1 MKKFTLYILSFAML
15 LSVLLLPAGAQD
27 ATVMENG
34 ILYSSDKTI
43 LLNCTEKY
51 DGDDTLI
58 IPDGVTE
65 IGDGAFMS
73 NTTIQTIVF
82 PTSLQKIG
90 NDAFRDS
97 ALTTADLSACKA
109 LTVISNSAF
118 AGCLQLTDVSFSSNT
133 DMTVEESVFRGCA
146 ALDSVTLPETVIPDS
161 CFIDCKMLQSVT
173 IILPDDTQKVYR
185 PGKLTPND
193 ESEVA
198 AADARLI
205 LRLAAGLDLTL
216 EYMIFGADVNRDGK
230 ITAVDAR
237 TVLRVAAH
245 LDTF

>member
-1 MKKFTLYILSFAML
+1 MKKFNLYILSFAML
-15 LSVLLLPAGAQD
+15 LSVLLLPVCAEN

-34 ILYSSDKTI
+34 ILYSADKTI

-51 DGDDTLI
+51 DGGDTLI

-65 IGDGAFMS
+65 IGDGAFMG
-73 NTTIQTIVF
+73 NTTISRILF
-82 PTSLQKIG
+82 PASLQKIG

-97 ALTTADLSACKA
+97 ALTTADLSGCKA

-118 AGCLQLTDVSFSSNT
+118 AGCINLTAVSVPTNT
-133 DMTVEESVFRGCA
+133 QTLEESVFHGCSS
-146 ALDSVTLPETVIPDS
+146 LQSVFLPETVIPDS
-161 CFIDCKMLQSVT
+161 CFIDCKMLQSVV
-173 IILPDDTQKVYR
+173 IVLPDDTQKIYR
-185 PGKLTPND
+185 TGKMAPNAED
-193 ESEVA
+193 EVS

-237 TVLRVAAH
+237 AVLRVAAH